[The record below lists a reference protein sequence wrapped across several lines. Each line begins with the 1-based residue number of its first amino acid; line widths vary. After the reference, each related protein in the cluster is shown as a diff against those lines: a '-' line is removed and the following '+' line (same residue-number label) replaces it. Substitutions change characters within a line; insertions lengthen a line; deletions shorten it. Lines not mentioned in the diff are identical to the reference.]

1 VLIIIPLTALLVAQ
15 FTGSLWMTAATLAA
29 IGTGLLVVWLLL
41 VALSAVLFE
50 RESILTRW
58 R

>member
-15 FTGSLWMTAATLAA
+15 FTGSLWLSGRTIALL
-29 IGTGLLVVWLLL
+29 GLGLVVVWLLL
-41 VALSAVLFE
+41 TLVSTALFE